1 MVLEKARIYGVD
13 GVGQSSPSLTRTDA
27 AEGMTF
33 TKGASEIK
41 SDFDKWL
48 AMYSSTFPSS
58 IPKSRKTQT
67 ALTNTKYRASAMRA
81 SLRFSWTEKATRLTM
96 FWSANMRQAE
106 VRQRRNRRA
115 ERLALLISHFRK

>member
-41 SDFDKWL
+41 SDFDKC
-48 AMYSSTFPSS
+48 FPWSDMHEVVDEAGNVFIY
-58 IPKSRKTQT
+58 IPK
-67 ALTNTKYRASAMRA
+67 
-81 SLRFSWTEKATRLTM
+81 F
-96 FWSANMRQAE
+96 F
-106 VRQRRNRRA
+106 V
-115 ERLALLISHFRK
+115 